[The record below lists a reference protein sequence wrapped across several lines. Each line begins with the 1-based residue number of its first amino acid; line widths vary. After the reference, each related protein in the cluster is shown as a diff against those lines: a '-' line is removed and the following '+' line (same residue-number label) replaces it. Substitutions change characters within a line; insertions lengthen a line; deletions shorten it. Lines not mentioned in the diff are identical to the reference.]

1 MARQPR
7 KRTTNKSAIRPMQN
21 KRQMRSALGDD
32 PRVRALR
39 RRRWVHLRALA
50 KDDAFRDETET
61 VRSGLNA
68 AYGFDPATVDA
79 FMRQFWYPSP
89 AVYLKTQQFVDRIP
103 GSALRAAL
111 LRYLEY
117 ASRFGV
123 YMVRRARKERTK
135 FAVRGIV
142 PRGEKFHVRVVEDHL
157 EPAAG
162 MPEDEPFVEYFA
174 SDTLPVVPELQNV
187 IDKGHARFVLIEDDS
202 FSTILSEL
210 EEFAYSPDAI
220 TFIVH
225 RAERPHLVCLVGER
239 VSQPQLR
246 ASLPAVSAILRK
258 HYNRGKAGRPRDRVR
273 EKKAQNLLQKSGRK
287 GDMAYALAKGEHA
300 KNYYSAERYAREV
313 AKRNKPKHGR

>member
-1 MARQPR
+1 
-7 KRTTNKSAIRPMQN
+7 
-21 KRQMRSALGDD
+21 MRRALADD

-39 RRRWVHLRALA
+39 RRRWAHLRALA
-50 KDDAFRDETET
+50 KDDALGDETEA

-89 AVYLKTQQFVDRIP
+89 AVYLKARQFLERIQ
-103 GSALRAAL
+103 GSDLRAAL
-111 LRYLEY
+111 SRYLEY

-135 FAVRGIV
+135 FAVRGII
-142 PRGEKFHVRVVEDHL
+142 PRGEKFHVRIVEDHL
-157 EPAAG
+157 EPTAG

-174 SDTLPVVPELQNV
+174 SDTLPVVPELQKPINEGAA
-187 IDKGHARFVLIEDDS
+187 KFVRIEDDS

-225 RAERPHLVCLVGER
+225 RAERRHLFCLIGER
-239 VSQPQLR
+239 VTQPQLR
-246 ASLPAVSAILRK
+246 AALPAVSALLRK
-258 HYNRGKAGRPRDRVR
+258 YYDRGKAGRPRDRLR
-273 EKKAQNLLQKSGRK
+273 EKKAQNLLRKPGRK
-287 GDMAYALAKGEHA
+287 GEIAHALAKGGLA
-300 KNYYSAERYAREV
+300 KDHFSAERYAREV

>member
-7 KRTTNKSAIRPMQN
+7 KRTASKSATRPMQS
-21 KRQMRSALGDD
+21 KRQMRRALADD

-50 KDDAFRDETET
+50 KDDAFRDESKA

-79 FMRQFWYPSP
+79 FMERFWYPSP
-89 AVYLKTQQFVDRIP
+89 AVYLEARQFLEQIQ
-103 GSALRAAL
+103 GSALRATL

-135 FAVRGIV
+135 FAVLGIV

-174 SDTLPVVPELQNV
+174 SDTLPVVPELQSV
-187 IDKGHARFVLIEDDS
+187 IDKGAARFVQIEDDS

-210 EEFAYSPDAI
+210 EEFAYSPNAI

-225 RAERPHLVCLVGER
+225 RAERPHVLCLMGER
-239 VSQPQLR
+239 VTQPQLH
-246 ASLPAVSAILRK
+246 AALPAVSAILRK
-258 HYNRGKAGRPRDRVR
+258 YYNRGKAGRPRDRVR

-287 GDMAYALAKGEHA
+287 GEMAYALAKGEHA
-300 KNYYSAERYAREV
+300 KNYYSAERYVREV
-313 AKRNKPKHGR
+313 AKRNKPTHGR

>member
-1 MARQPR
+1 MARQSR
-7 KRTTNKSAIRPMQN
+7 KPAASQSATRPMQY

-39 RRRWVHLRALA
+39 RRRWAHLRALA
-50 KDDAFRDETET
+50 KDDAFRDETEA
-61 VRSGLNA
+61 VRSDLNA

-89 AVYLKTQQFVDRIP
+89 AVYPKARQFVDRIP

-157 EPAAG
+157 EPATG
-162 MPEDEPFVEYFA
+162 MPEGEPFVEYFS

-187 IDKGHARFVLIEDDS
+187 IDKGAARFVQIEDDL

-225 RAERPHLVCLVGER
+225 RAERPHVFCLIGER
-239 VSQPQLR
+239 VTQPQLR
-246 ASLPAVSAILRK
+246 AALPAVSAILRK

-273 EKKAQNLLQKSGRK
+273 EKKAQNLLRKPGRK
-287 GDMAYALAKGEHA
+287 GEIAHALAKGGLA
-300 KNYYSAERYAREV
+300 KDHFSAERYARQV
-313 AKRNKPKHGR
+313 AKRKKPKRGR

>member
-7 KRTTNKSAIRPMQN
+7 KRTASKSATRPMQN
-21 KRQMRSALGDD
+21 KRQMRGALAGD

-39 RRRWVHLRALA
+39 RRRWAHLRALA
-50 KDDAFRDETET
+50 KDDAFRDATEA
-61 VRSGLNA
+61 VRSDLNA
-68 AYGFDPATVDA
+68 AYGFDPTTVDA
-79 FMRQFWYPSP
+79 FMQRFWYPSP
-89 AVYLKTQQFVDRIP
+89 SVYLKGRQFVNQIQ

-142 PRGEKFHVRVVEDHL
+142 PIGEKFHVRVVEDHL

-162 MPEDEPFVEYFA
+162 MPKDEPFVEYF
-174 SDTLPVVPELQNV
+174 SDDTLPVVPELQKAINE
-187 IDKGHARFVLIEDDS
+187 GAARFVQIEDDS

-210 EEFAYSPDAI
+210 EEFACSPDAI

-225 RAERPHLVCLVGER
+225 RAERPHLFCLMGEA
-239 VSQPQLR
+239 VTQPQLR
-246 ASLPAVSAILRK
+246 AVLPAVSAFLRK

-273 EKKAQNLLQKSGRK
+273 EKKAQNLLRKPERK
-287 GDMAYALAKGEHA
+287 GEMAYALAKGEHA
-300 KNYYSAERYAREV
+300 KDYYSAERYARQV
-313 AKRNKPKHGR
+313 AKRTRPKHGR